1 MEEIRKSSVSFLILK
16 WSVFS
21 VFIGRAYQH
30 LFWDAPFRAFFW
42 DEELLKPIIENLVG
56 IQWSE
61 YVSSVSFDLFLKYLV
76 ITFGLLYLISAVIT
90 LFFNEKSKFQRI
102 ILISGSI
109 GLFLLSYL
117 LMKEKFYRVSQFFE
131 YSLQFSI
138 PLIFVYYNNP
148 FIKKNITLIL
158 KILIAVVF
166 VSHGLFAIG
175 YYPVPG
181 HYLGMVI
188 NIFEVNESSA
198 RLFLFIAGILDFLL
212 AIFIF
217 IPKFSKIA
225 LMYAVFWGLLTSL
238 ARIVGGFYADFLLE
252 SIHLNLY
259 QVVYRLPH
267 GLIPLMLLIKR
278 KEYKAIKKNQ
288 LSN

>member
-1 MEEIRKSSVSFLILK
+1 MEEIRKSSVSFLIFK

-42 DEELLKPIIENLVG
+42 DEELLKPIIENFIG
-56 IQWSE
+56 IQWSN
-61 YVSSVSFDLFLKYLV
+61 YVSSISFDLFLKYLA
-76 ITFGLLYLISAVIT
+76 IAFGLLYLISAVIT

-158 KILIAVVF
+158 K
-166 VSHGLFAIG
+166 
-175 YYPVPG
+175 Y
-181 HYLGMVI
+181 
-188 NIFEVNESSA
+188 
-198 RLFLFIAGILDFLL
+198 
-212 AIFIF
+212 
-217 IPKFSKIA
+217 
-225 LMYAVFWGLLTSL
+225 
-238 ARIVGGFYADFLLE
+238 
-252 SIHLNLY
+252 
-259 QVVYRLPH
+259 
-267 GLIPLMLLIKR
+267 
-278 KEYKAIKKNQ
+278 
-288 LSN
+288 

>member
-1 MEEIRKSSVSFLILK
+1 MEEIRKSSTSFLILK

-42 DEELLKPIIENLVG
+42 DEELLKPFIENIIG
-56 IQWSE
+56 IQWGD
-61 YVSSVSFDLFLKYLV
+61 YVSSVSFDLFLKYL
-76 ITFGLLYLISAVIT
+76 TFGFGLLYLVSAGFT
-90 LFFNEKSKFQRI
+90 LFYNEKNKFHKI
-102 ILISGSI
+102 VLICASI
-109 GLFLLSYL
+109 GLFFLSYL

-131 YSLQFSI
+131 YSLQFGI
-138 PLIFVYYNNP
+138 PIIFMFYTKS
-148 FIKKNITLIL
+148 FFKKNINLIL
-158 KILIAVVF
+158 RLLIAIVF

-188 NIFEVNESSA
+188 NIFDVTESSA
-198 RLFLFIAGILDFLL
+198 RQFLFVAGVLDFLL

-217 IPKFSKIA
+217 VPKLSKTA
-225 LMYAVFWGLLTSL
+225 LIYAVFWGLATSF
-238 ARIVGGFYADFLLE
+238 ARIIGGFYADFVLE

-267 GLIPLMLLIKR
+267 GLIPLMLLIKM
-278 KEYKAIKKNQ
+278 KEIKKAK
-288 LSN
+288 LSI